1 MTQKTKNLRKV
12 IGIEAA
18 KEVLTA
24 QRPLT
29 VDLKVLVQHPG
40 ALQHL
45 HLTIKQKA
53 GSNPDHVQG
62 LGLDRVPGQNRL
74 NKANAADLHLLSVK
88 LTIM

>member
-1 MTQKTKNLRKV
+1 MTQKTKSRRKV
-12 IGIEAA
+12 IDIEAV
-18 KEVLTA
+18 KEVLI
-24 QRPLT
+24 PLKLLI

-45 HLTIKQKA
+45 HLTIKQKI

-74 NKANAADLHLLSVK
+74 NKDSAADLHPLSVK